1 MSLPCENGS
10 ALNYIPEN
18 QLSTLN
24 FSLECNWFD
33 EYNQPYPKF
42 SKAVLDA
49 LWQNALPSYNTSSNN
64 TLPSYNASLV
74 YCYDAQHTQHI
85 LDNYMDYGYNP
96 FPQGASSVFGIQ
108 QSQCCKNST
117 GGTGDPD
124 VGGVGVSIQQ
134 SCHHQEDGLANT
146 EGANS
151 DVDRLRI

>member
-18 QLSTLN
+18 QLGTLN
-24 FSLECNWFD
+24 FSLECTWFD
-33 EYNQPYPKF
+33 EYYQDRYTKL

-49 LWQNALPSYNTSSNN
+49 LWQYALRSYNTSSNN
-64 TLPSYNASLV
+64 TLPSYNANLV
-74 YCYDAQHTQHI
+74 YCYNAQYI
-85 LDNYMDYGYNP
+85 DKYYDYQP
-96 FPQGASSVFGIQ
+96 FDLGAFGFFGSR
-108 QSQCCKNST
+108 QSQCCKIST

>member
-18 QLSTLN
+18 QLYTLN
-24 FSLECNWFD
+24 FSLECTWFD
-33 EYNQPYPKF
+33 KYYQERNAKL
-42 SKAVLDA
+42 SKVVLDA
-49 LWQNALPSYNTSSNN
+49 LWQSALPSDNTSNN
-64 TLPSYNASLV
+64 TTLPNYNANFV
-74 YCYDAQHTQHI
+74 YCYNAQYKFDYRPFDLDA
-85 LDNYMDYGYNP
+85 YG
-96 FPQGASSVFGIQ
+96 FVGSQ
-108 QSQCCKNST
+108 QSPCCKIST